1 MPKIAIIILLLEL
14 IMQIG
19 IINNNYLLNILNN
32 NILSVDSISLFNI
45 NNFSFY
51 NSINESSVLNS
62 QFSLQNNNIV
72 KNLLLIS
79 SMLSLII
86 GTIVGLSQIKIK
98 RLLAYSTISHIGF
111 ILLALA
117 ISTEQ
122 SIESLIFYI
131 IQYTI
136 TNLNTFLIII
146 ALSYIFYNSIIKQ
159 KNIILNT
166 NGNYSL
172 INKNISENAD
182 INFISE
188 FKGQFFYNP
197 LLSLS
202 LSICLF
208 SMAGIPPL
216 IGFFSKQFVLYSAI
230 QSGYY
235 FMAIIAILVSVI
247 SASYYLKIIRILHT
261 EVAEELQKD
270 IISKEIN
277 TNIKVKLFNSKFLG

>member
-14 IMQIG
+14 ISQIG
-19 IINNNYLLNILNN
+19 IINNNYLLDILNN
-32 NILSVDSISLFNI
+32 KNFSVDSISLFNI
-45 NNFSFY
+45 NNFSLY
-51 NSINESSVLNS
+51 NSIIESSVLNS

-261 EVAEELQKD
+261 EVEEN
-270 IISKEIN
+270 IINN
-277 TNIKVKLFNSKFLG
+277 TNNNINNNIFNSKYLR